1 MTKQLDLF
9 MNNMNPYK
17 PPKRLNTRPLRYII
31 AFGEGT
37 RGMKDFKEG
46 MVYEMIR
53 KKAMLNCDYKIGCI
67 AFTSDGDPEELDI
80 SKAEEPNF
88 HNKIFRFRNIG
99 KKVMIVEKIIY
110 CASNGLEFLD
120 EKKIQ
125 IGPTKHEQ
133 VAAFKD
139 FFSLI
144 KDAEEINGFPI
155 NHYKHSPRLVEP
167 EYARL
172 LIKIFNQKIT

>member
-17 PPKRLNTRPLRYII
+17 PPKRINTRPLRYII
-31 AFGEGT
+31 AFSVGT

-46 MVYEMIR
+46 VVYEEVRM
-53 KKAMLNCDYKIGCI
+53 KAMLNCDYKIGCI

-88 HNKIFRFRNIG
+88 HNKIFRFRNVG

-110 CASNGLEFLD
+110 SASNGLDFLD
-120 EKKIQ
+120 EEKIQ
-125 IGPTKHEQ
+125 VGSTKEDQ
-133 VAAFKD
+133 VAAFQD
-139 FFSLI
+139 FYSLI
-144 KDAEEINGFPI
+144 KDAEAINGFPLA
-155 NHYKHSPRLVEP
+155 HHKHSSRLVEP

-172 LIKIFNQKIT
+172 LIKIFNQKIA